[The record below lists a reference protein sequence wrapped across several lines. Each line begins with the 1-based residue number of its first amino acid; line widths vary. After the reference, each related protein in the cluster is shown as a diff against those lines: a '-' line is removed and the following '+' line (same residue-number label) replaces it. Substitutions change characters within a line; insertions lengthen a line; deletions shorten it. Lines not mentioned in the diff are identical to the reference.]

1 MSKHLVSIVLA
12 AISILTAP
20 AARAEGADDVDRTKP
35 VKVFILAGQSN
46 MQGQAMVTT
55 LDAVLGDAETRDAFK
70 HLKPDDEWAVRKDVW
85 VTFLDKQERPQSPR
99 FGPLTVGYGVPKQ
112 ARDENNKRIPVATIG
127 PELGIGWVLG
137 DHYDE
142 PVLLIKAAWG
152 GRSLKYSFRPPSAM
166 PTDEEIR
173 EEVAAI
179 KQRKPDADV
188 TFESRK
194 EGYGSDYRKII
205 SETHRALKDI
215 DKYVAGYTPQQ
226 GYEIAGFIWFQ
237 GWNDMVGGGNPD
249 YTEQLA
255 HFIRD
260 MRRDLKTPN
269 LPFVIG
275 ELGAG
280 GVDANEGALRFRKQ
294 QAAVA
299 QLAPFKGNVA
309 FAKTAVHWP
318 KVPDMSAKW
327 AAFKALAQKNES
339 KPEDDPT
346 RIHPGLF
353 YQKNWVQK
361 HKEELKYT
369 SDRPYHYLGSGAC
382 YYQMGESMG
391 RSMVGLLKK

>member
-1 MSKHLVSIVLA
+1 MFKPSHTALIALFLVIACALPVNA
-12 AISILTAP
+12 A
-20 AARAEGADDVDRTKP
+20 EKVDRTKP

-46 MQGQAMVTT
+46 MEGKAMVST
-55 LDAVLGDAETRDAFK
+55 LDAVIGDAETRDTFK
-70 HLKPDDEWAVRKDVW
+70 HLKPDGKWAVRRDVW
-85 VTFLDKQERPQSPR
+85 VTFLDKPERPKSPN
-99 FGPLTVGYGVPKQ
+99 FGPLTVGYGSPKQ
-112 ARDENNKRIPVATIG
+112 ARDENNKRYDVATIG

-152 GRSLKYSFRPPSAM
+152 GRALKYSFRPPSAM
-166 PTDEEIR
+166 PSDEEIR
-173 EEVAAI
+173 AEVAAI

-194 EGYGSDYRKII
+194 QGYGSDYRAII

-215 DKYVAGYTPQQ
+215 DKYVPGYTPKQ
-226 GYEIAGFIWFQ
+226 GYELTGFIWFQ

-260 MRRDLKTPN
+260 MRRDLKAPN

-280 GVDANEGALRFRKQ
+280 GVDANEGALTFRRQ

-299 QLAPFKGNVA
+299 DIPEFKGNVA
-309 FAKTAVHWP
+309 FAKTAIYWP
-318 KVPDMSAKW
+318 KVPDMSEKW
-327 AAFKALAQKNES
+327 AAFRAEAKKNES
-339 KPEDDPT
+339 KPKDDPT
-346 RIHPGLF
+346 RIHPGDF
-353 YQKNWVQK
+353 YHKNWVLK
-361 HKEELKYT
+361 YKEDLKYT
-369 SDRPYHYLGSGAC
+369 SDRPYHYMGSGAC

-391 RSMVGLLKK
+391 RAMVGLIKK